1 MSCVGCCHI
10 LIHKLLCPART
21 CVESES
27 IPYRYMLFRPRTFE
41 PRLAYTPH
49 GFSQRNSR
57 GRRSALGGGG
67 GGPGGRCP
75 AGPGR
80 RAATS
85 SLPGVYSL
93 FTEQPE
99 FIIYPNLRSPHP
111 TPRTCGAAAARPL
124 EQLGGDSIG
133 VHARSLAHNPTFA
146 FATIAAAAPR
156 RLTPTTW
163 SRLLSDGAA
172 LVRLSRSPSGVS
184 FPLPPRVSVG
194 DRHTQIAGCG
204 MSSRHRLCPGH
215 AHLDDCDSA

>member
-49 GFSQRNSR
+49 GFSQRNTV
-57 GRRSALGGGG
+57 GGAAPRSGGGG
-67 GGPGGRCP
+67 SPGPGGPLSCGAR
-75 AGPGR
+75 GR

-163 SRLLSDGAA
+163 SA
-172 LVRLSRSPSGVS
+172 LV
-184 FPLPPRVSVG
+184 
-194 DRHTQIAGCG
+194 
-204 MSSRHRLCPGH
+204 
-215 AHLDDCDSA
+215 